1 MKNNTLEIIRNPNG
15 TFSVWDGN
23 KLVDDNFKIRE
34 DAEWRAARY
43 VAAQSL
49 GSATG
54 GRKAAAARTN
64 GASGGRPARPMFKIS
79 VLTNEGEKF
88 ASVEHLASGC
98 GADFYASGEELEWQ
112 DTNGLFSNCSAGIAA
127 KARKAAEKALA

>member
-15 TFSVWDGN
+15 TFSIWDGN

-34 DAEWRAARY
+34 DAEGRAARY
-43 VAAQSL
+43 LAAQSL

-54 GRKAAAARTN
+54 GKKASAARAN
-64 GASGGRPARPMFKIS
+64 GASGGRPSRPMFAIS

-88 ASVEHLASGC
+88 ASVVHLASGC
-98 GADFYASGEELEWQ
+98 GADFYASGEEFEWQ
-112 DTNGLFSNCSAGIAA
+112 DNNGLFSNCSLTIIQ